1 MVLFN
6 IQDLRL
12 YCRQIVFK
20 LINKCVM
27 MIQLNTDNNI
37 TGREELQAS
46 VESRIKETLGRFDDH
61 ITRIEVHFK
70 DENGQKKGV
79 DDIRC
84 ALEARLENKEPII
97 VSNTADSVELAL
109 NGAISKM
116 KKVLDSAIEKQ
127 RGH

>member
-1 MVLFN
+1 
-6 IQDLRL
+6 
-12 YCRQIVFK
+12 
-20 LINKCVM
+20 M

-70 DENGQKKGV
+70 DENGQKKGT

-84 ALEARLENKEPII
+84 ALEARLENKEPIT
-97 VSNTADSVELAL
+97 VSNNADSVELAL
-109 NGAISKM
+109 NGAINKM